1 MTAMTGRSWFLATLA
16 AISTLSQD
24 SGAENLDPQP
34 TELESFA
41 LQRGSRIVSV
51 LTIGSLEVPPTN
63 LTVATVIVQS
73 SYGEI
78 AEMRGVRLEL
88 RNGRHDDTLY
98 LDENQVLAVKRSI
111 RTLRLEEEPAFSTN
125 GAPEPLRVARTTECR
140 QPKLV
145 LHTLCPEMYSSEEG
159 AGLRIHALRGVYY
172 WFPGNEPEKLGALL
186 GKALLELQQQLN
198 VQVHPE
204 ITSPR

>member
-1 MTAMTGRSWFLATLA
+1 MTGRSWLVATLA
-16 AISTLSQD
+16 ALVTLSQHAR
-24 SGAENLDPQP
+24 AENLDPQP

-51 LTIGSLEVPPTN
+51 RTIGSIDVPPTN
-63 LTVATVIVQS
+63 LTVATVVVQS

-88 RNGRHDDTLY
+88 RNGRNNDTLY
-98 LDENQVLAVKRSI
+98 LDEKQVLAAKRSI
-111 RTLRLEEEPAFSTN
+111 RVLHLEEEPAFSTN
-125 GAPEPLRVARTTECR
+125 GAIEPLRVAGTKECW

-145 LHTLCPEMYSSEEG
+145 LHTLCPEMYASEEG
-159 AGLRIHALRGVYY
+159 AGLRVHALRGEYY
-172 WFPGNEPEKLGALL
+172 WFPGNDPEKLDELL

-198 VQVHPE
+198 VQV
-204 ITSPR
+204 R